1 MVEVGLGMRPA
12 LVIHVIS
19 GCGRLHPRFSMFV
32 PALVDRSLTDRPVL
46 RTPAFA
52 LLLATALL
60 GAFAAVAA
68 PGAEGYVVGP
78 SGHVGLGRLLAAGT
92 AVGAVVA
99 LLRSYGTLS
108 HAVALRTR
116 AEAEARAAALTDEL
130 TGLYNRR
137 GFRALAEHQLRIA
150 RRNGSDALLLYLD
163 LNRFKPINDR
173 FGHAEG
179 DRALCEMASLLR
191 TTVRDT
197 DIVARLGGDEF
208 AVLVVDA
215 DDATERA
222 VIVRL
227 ARALAQRNA
236 LDGRRYRLETA
247 IGAARFDDDRGAELD
262 EMLRRADA
270 ALYASKRAQ
279 RLQTA

>member
-1 MVEVGLGMRPA
+1 M
-12 LVIHVIS
+12 
-19 GCGRLHPRFSMFV
+19 
-32 PALVDRSLTDRPVL
+32 L

-60 GAFAAVAA
+60 GAFAAVSA

-78 SGHVGLGRLLAAGT
+78 DGHVALGRLLAAGT
-92 AVGAVVA
+92 AAGAVVA
-99 LLRSYGTLS
+99 LLRSYGTLR

-137 GFRALAEHQLRIA
+137 GFRALAEHQLRIV
-150 RRNGSDALLLYLD
+150 RRNGGDVLLLFLD

-173 FGHAEG
+173 YGHAEG
-179 DRALCEMASLLR
+179 DRALCEMAALLR
-191 TTVRDT
+191 ATVRDT
-197 DIVARLGGDEF
+197 DVVARLGGDEF

-222 VIVRL
+222 VITRL

-236 LDGRRYRLETA
+236 VPERRYRLEAA

-262 EMLRRADA
+262 EMLQRADA
-270 ALYASKRAQ
+270 ALYASKRQQ

>member
-1 MVEVGLGMRPA
+1 
-12 LVIHVIS
+12 
-19 GCGRLHPRFSMFV
+19 MFV
-32 PALVDRSLTDRPVL
+32 PALVDRSLADRPVL

-60 GAFAAVAA
+60 GAFAAVSA
-68 PGAEGYVVGP
+68 PGADGYEAGP
-78 SGHVGLGRLLAAGT
+78 YGQLPVGRLVAAVT
-92 AVGAVVA
+92 AAGAVVA
-99 LLRSYGTLS
+99 LLRSYGPLR
-108 HAVALRTR
+108 HAVAVRPR
-116 AEAEARAAALTDEL
+116 AVAEARAAALTDEL

-150 RRNGSDALLLYLD
+150 RRSGGDALVLYLD
-163 LNRFKPINDR
+163 LDGFKPINDR

-179 DRALCEMASLLR
+179 DRALCEVATLLR
-191 TTVRDT
+191 ATVRDT
-197 DIVARLGGDEF
+197 DVVARLGGDEF

-222 VIVRL
+222 VTMRI

-236 LDGRRYRLETA
+236 LHGRRYPLETA

-270 ALYASKRAQ
+270 ALYARKRER